1 MMYIKVNSAEEN
13 SYRNGKDGR
22 RNGPPDV
29 ADPPEEEVR
38 ESSC

>member
-1 MMYIKVNSAEEN
+1 MIGPGDYYDVHKS
-13 SYRNGKDGR
+13 NGKDGR